1 MKTQTKY
8 EEALLHEIRL
18 LPLPVL
24 PQALKILRSLR
35 DGVLSVSKPQ
45 QPVATGPSTGFCGKW
60 QDSRTADD
68 IIADIHNQR
77 SGFGGR
83 GIQL

>member
-1 MKTQTKY
+1 MRTLTKY

-35 DGVLSVSKPQ
+35 DGVLSVCKQ
-45 QPVATGPSTGFCGKW
+45 QATTATTTGFCGSW
-60 QDSRTADD
+60 QDNRTADE
-68 IIADIHNQR
+68 IIDDMHSHR

>member
-1 MKTQTKY
+1 MKTQTRY
-8 EEALLHEIRL
+8 EEIILHEIRT

-35 DGVLSVSKPQ
+35 DGVLSVSKQ
-45 QPVATGPSTGFCGKW
+45 QQATVATTGFCGAW
-60 QDSRTADD
+60 QDSRTADEIIDD
-68 IIADIHNQR
+68 ILSHR

-83 GIQL
+83 GIDL

>member
-8 EEALLHEIRL
+8 EEIILSEIRE

-24 PQALKILRSLR
+24 PQALSILRYFK
-35 DGVLSVSKPQ
+35 DGVLRVSGHQ
-45 QPVATGPSTGFCGKW
+45 VVTSTTETGFCGSW
-60 QDSRTADD
+60 QDVRTADE
-68 IIADIHNQR
+68 IIADIASHR

-83 GIQL
+83 RVDL

>member
-1 MKTQTKY
+1 MKTQTRY
-8 EEALLHEIRL
+8 EEIILHEIRT

-35 DGVLSVSKPQ
+35 DGVLSVSKQ
-45 QPVATGPSTGFCGKW
+45 QAAVATTGLCGAW
-60 QDSRTADD
+60 QDSRTADE
-68 IIADIHNQR
+68 IIDDIHSHR

-83 GIQL
+83 GIEL

>member
-1 MKTQTKY
+1 MKTQTRY
-8 EEALLHEIRL
+8 EEIILHEIRN

-35 DGVLSVSKPQ
+35 ESVLSVSKQ
-45 QPVATGPSTGFCGKW
+45 QPVATTTGLCGAW
-60 QDSRTADD
+60 QDSRTADE
-68 IIADIHNQR
+68 IIDDIHCHR

-83 GIQL
+83 GIEL